1 MNILDTFELK
11 REQAK
16 LARKIILRD
25 DFNRIK
31 TIGGIDCAVVGDNI
45 LAYVVVCE
53 FPSMEIVEK
62 KKYLLTNPLPYRP
75 GFQAYREMPAMIEA
89 FNSLEQEP
97 DLILVSGTG
106 VAHPRKLGIASHL
119 GLALNKPTIGVT
131 QKLVFGNVDKGKIM
145 LYNDIVGFEI
155 ITREH
160 ANPVYVS
167 PGHLVSLGS
176 TLDTVSKII
185 KFPHKMPEPLH
196 LAHKFARKKVKKIIA
211 EVSDEPSES

>member
-11 REQAK
+11 REQLRLAK
-16 LARKIILRD
+16 KVILRD

-31 TIGGIDCAVVGDNI
+31 TIGGINCAVVGDKI
-45 LAYVVVCE
+45 LAYVVVCK

-62 KKYLLTNPLPYRP
+62 KKYLLTNPLPYKP

-89 FNSLEQEP
+89 FNSLENEP
-97 DLILVSGTG
+97 DLVLVNGTG
-106 VAHPRKLGIASHL
+106 IAHPRKIGIASHL

-131 QKLVFGNVDKGKIM
+131 QKLVFGKVDKSKIV
-145 LYNDIVGFEI
+145 LHNDIVGFEI

-167 PGHLVSLGS
+167 PGHLISLGS

-196 LAHKFARKKVKKIIA
+196 LAHKFSRKKAKKILA
-211 EVSDEPSES
+211 EVSE

>member
-1 MNILDTFELK
+1 
-11 REQAK
+11 
-16 LARKIILRD
+16 
-25 DFNRIK
+25 
-31 TIGGIDCAVVGDNI
+31 
-45 LAYVVVCE
+45 
-53 FPSMEIVEK
+53 
-62 KKYLLTNPLPYRP
+62 LPYRP